1 MLRSRAVPLR
11 TASAGALLA
20 VLTGFTPDSSAAA
33 EPAPL
38 TQTYNCVFPLME
50 DDPLTVVIK
59 TDLPAKVQVGT
70 RVPASEVVSVAKVSK
85 TAAAALRTVGGVT
98 LEGAATAGVTVHMP
112 EGPLNIGIDNTI
124 GKTSLPDPPAGFDV
138 TATGHT
144 PPLTFRQP
152 GAVRIDVNSLLLT
165 MTPRDA
171 AGDKTALD
179 TFETECTLDPADQD
193 KTLHT
198 IQVEPAPTDPGGEP
212 VPLGFGIKGSSFIKA
227 AGGSV
232 PLSGGLD
239 TRYDLDKGTFD
250 ADLKLDP
257 ATARFTL
264 LGFLPTAAD
273 IAFEQ
278 TARTTGTVDTA
289 GRLTSHSQMNVKL
302 TSVSAFGLPIGG
314 GPNCTTVE
322 PAGLDLVGE
331 GRFEPYKG
339 GKLKGTYTLPGLKG
353 CGGLNDLISAF
364 TAGPGNT
371 VDMDLTYKK

>member
-1 MLRSRAVPLR
+1 MRSRDIPLR
-11 TASAGALLA
+11 IASAGVLLA
-20 VLTGFTPDSSAAA
+20 VLTGFSSGPSAAA

-38 TQTYNCVFPLME
+38 TQTYKCVFPIME

-59 TDLPAKVQVGT
+59 TDLPDKVRVGA
-70 RVPASEVVSVAKVSK
+70 RIPASEVVSVAKVSK
-85 TAAAALRTVGGVT
+85 AAAAALRTVGGVT

-124 GKTSLPDPPAGFDV
+124 GKTPLPDPPAAFDV

-152 GAVRIDVNSLLLT
+152 GAVRIDVDSLLLT

-179 TFETECTLDPADQD
+179 TFETECTLDPADQN

-212 VPLGFGIKGSSFIKA
+212 VPLGFGILGSSSIKA
-227 AGGSV
+227 GNGGFPLAGA
-232 PLSGGLD
+232 LD

-250 ADLKLDP
+250 ADLRLEP
-257 ATARFTL
+257 TTARFTL
-264 LGFLPTAAD
+264 LGFLPTTAD
-273 IAFEQ
+273 VAFEQ
-278 TARTTGTVDTA
+278 TARTTGAVDTA
-289 GRLTSHSQMNVKL
+289 GSLTSHSETHVKL
-302 TSVSAFGLPIGG
+302 TGVRAFGLPIGG

-322 PAGLDLVGE
+322 PARIDLVGE

-339 GKLKGTYTLPGLKG
+339 GKLKGTYTLPALTG
-353 CGGLNDLISAF
+353 CGALNDVISAF

-371 VDMDLTYKK
+371 IDMDLTYEK